1 MKVNRL
7 ADGVFSRIVGDKRE
21 ISAYDRFMN
30 LEKDIETNP
39 RTTPYLKVYK
49 DMVTRHK
56 AKIKKMADTEE
67 LIMLHRIRS
76 NRSIQ
81 LSVQREYVY
90 ARQFCPR
97 NDTRNQDIRICIA
110 NTEFH
115 DITDLENNPVLM
127 DIADKKVCKA
137 LDEIIAEREKDY
149 VLQYSKK

>member
-21 ISAYDRFMN
+21 ISAYDRFVN

-39 RTTPYLKVYK
+39 STLPYLKTYK
-49 DMVTRHK
+49 DMITRHK
-56 AKIKKMADTEE
+56 AKIQKMADTEE

-110 NTEFH
+110 NSEFH
-115 DITDLENNPVLM
+115 DVSDLDNNPILM
-127 DIADKKVCKA
+127 EIADKKICKA
-137 LDEIIAEREKDY
+137 LDEIITEREKQY